1 MYGRV
6 WTTANWGLVLAMVE
20 FVSGTTVPA
29 LSADLGDSC
38 CAGLKQQVSGSS
50 ATTPDLTLA
59 LPPAYYLGNRADA
72 QPSDFESFFDAWAN
86 IAREAKASQPHWIAP
101 LATVT
106 PTLVQQFRYDQ
117 FFEHLGNGADVNV
130 YDGGKGLELIPT
142 TSNEILISL
151 PPYNQRS
158 NVKPAD
164 GWGDWPALTIK
175 QRLVSANEENGN
187 YILTAFFGVQAPT
200 GQVPFTNDAWVVTPT
215 LAAGK
220 GWGDFDIQAT
230 VGVPIPLE
238 NESTIG
244 VSIVTN
250 VAFQYH
256 VAKYFWPEFEVNYT
270 HWTDGAR
277 SGKDQVFLTPG
288 LILGRFELAQDTNLI
303 VGAGYQFAVTPLTTK
318 PVLTP
323 VYDNNWIAT
332 TRLTF

>member
-1 MYGRV
+1 MIGSIARYAALLFVLVVSTGYGQV
-6 WTTANWGLVLAMVE
+6 YAGDA
-20 FVSGTTVPA
+20 SGTAVELPMSDGLTSP
-29 LSADLGDSC
+29 LIGTPPPEHLIGHSADLADDS
-38 CAGLKQQVSGSS
+38 AVGSGV
-50 ATTPDLTLA
+50 
-59 LPPAYYLGNRADA
+59 
-72 QPSDFESFFDAWAN
+72 SDFLESWAK
-86 IAREAKASQPHWIAP
+86 ISQAAKASQPHWIAP

-106 PTLVQQFRYDQ
+106 PLMVQQIRYDE
-117 FFEHLGNGADVNV
+117 FFEHLDTGADIKV
-130 YDGGKGLELIPT
+130 YDGGKGLEVIPT
-142 TSNEILISL
+142 TTNEVLINL
-151 PPYNQRS
+151 PPYSQRTA
-158 NVKPAD
+158 VKPAS

-175 QRLVSANEENGN
+175 QRLISANEENGN
-187 YILTAFFGVQAPT
+187 YIVTTFLGVQAPT

-238 NESTIG
+238 HEDTIG
-244 VSIVTN
+244 VSIVSN

-256 VAKYFWPEFEVNYT
+256 IAKYFWPEIEVNYT
-270 HWTDGAR
+270 HWTDGKHG
-277 SGKDQVFLTPG
+277 GKDQVFLTPG

-303 VGAGYQFAVTPLTTK
+303 VGGGYQFAVTSVTTK

>member
-1 MYGRV
+1 M
-6 WTTANWGLVLAMVE
+6 LVLGGIV
-20 FVSGTTVPA
+20 VSGTTP
-29 LSADLGDSC
+29 SAFADDIRANC
-38 CAGLKQQVSGSS
+38 CAEIKEQVRESS
-50 ATTPDLTLA
+50 DKAPDLYIPLPLA
-59 LPPAYYLGNRADA
+59 SYLGSKTDDG
-72 QPSDFESFFDAWAN
+72 PLSGEGFFNSWAS
-86 IAREAKASQPHWIAP
+86 IARQAKASQPHWITP

-106 PTLVQQFRYDQ
+106 PRLEQEFRYDQ
-117 FFEHLGNGADVNV
+117 FFEHLATGADIKV

-142 TSNEILISL
+142 TTNEVLINL
-151 PPYNQRS
+151 PPYDQRTIVRS
-158 NVKPAD
+158 AK

-175 QRLVSANEENGN
+175 QRLLSANEENGN
-187 YILTAFFGVQAPT
+187 YIVTTFLGVQAPT

-230 VGVPIPLE
+230 IGVPIPLE
-238 NESTIG
+238 HEDSIG

-256 VAKYFWPEFEVNYT
+256 IAKYFWPEIDVNYT
-270 HWTDGAR
+270 HWTDGDR
-277 SGKDQVFLTPG
+277 SGKDQVFFTPG

-303 VGAGYQFAVTPLTTK
+303 VGGGYQFAVTPVTTK